1 MTETSAWLAVAR
13 KDFADAARSKM
24 LWALS
29 ALMILFVGVATY
41 VPHALNEDPAIEDAL
56 MFMLSPMLLLI
67 PILGLIVG
75 YMSIIGERDTGSIR
89 ALLGLPIV
97 RSEVLAGK
105 FVGRLGVLA
114 LPIVVGFLVGTA
126 VAVALYGSLPGQSYV
141 GFVAVA
147 LLIGVFYVALAVSIS
162 ASVATRGKA
171 MALAV
176 TSVIVFEYLWNVIAM
191 GLYYLLNREMPVM
204 TDLPNWYRF
213 FLRLAPTNA
222 IGTFLSG
229 IFEYPGAMSFT
240 GLPAPIKAEYAN
252 SAFYLQEWF
261 SGIVALL
268 WIAVPLAIGYYRFE
282 RATIS

>member
-1 MTETSAWLAVAR
+1 MTGTTPWLAVAR

-29 ALMILFVGVATY
+29 ALMILFVGIATY
-41 VPHALNEDPAIEDAL
+41 VPRILSEDAAIEDAL
-56 MFMLSPMLLLI
+56 SFMLSPMLLLI

-75 YMSIIGERDTGSIR
+75 YMSIVGERDSGSIR

-97 RSEVLAGK
+97 RGEVVLGK
-105 FVGRLGVLA
+105 FVGRTGVLA

-126 VAVALYGSLPGQSYV
+126 VAVALYGGLPGQSYV
-141 GFVAVA
+141 GLVAVA
-147 LLIGVFYVALAVSIS
+147 LLVGVFYVALAVGIS
-162 ASVATRGKA
+162 ASVASRGKA

-176 TSVIVFEYLWNVIAM
+176 GSVIVFEYLWNVIAM
-191 GLYYLLNREMPVM
+191 GVYYLLNGEMPIM

-213 FLRLAPTNA
+213 FLRLAPTQA
-222 IGTFLSG
+222 IGTFLTA
-229 IFEYPGAMSFT
+229 IFEYPDAMSFT
-240 GLPAPIKAEYAN
+240 GLPAPIEAEYAN

-261 SGIVALL
+261 SGIPALL